1 MCPGATSAIRCRL
14 PNSRERVPATA
25 QATLTERRPYVTE
38 SPLISDL
45 RVWVANHDEHTK
57 AAVELLINHDY
68 WLRRRDFIDTAVL
81 GIEEGGAY
89 IAWSKAREAY
99 DRGDFDRASTTELSV
114 LDLAIAIGEDR
125 YKFTSLGSY
134 NRQIVVDAIATAL
147 SR

>member
-1 MCPGATSAIRCRL
+1 M
-14 PNSRERVPATA
+14 
-25 QATLTERRPYVTE
+25 TE